1 MYRPRRWPGQLV
13 VEAATD
19 EDFLSDFLSPL
30 PDDFEESD
38 DPDEPEDPDELDE
51 PESPDELVD
60 FEESEESEL
69 PDELSADD
77 PFDPLAEPS
86 LAAGTVL
93 APARLSVR

>member
-1 MYRPRRWPGQLV
+1 MYRPQTRPGQLV

-19 EDFLSDFLSPL
+19 EDFLSDFLSLP
-30 PDDFEESD
+30 PDDFDES
-38 DPDEPEDPDELDE
+38 DEPEDPDEPDE

-60 FEESEESEL
+60 FEESEL

-86 LAAGTVL
+86 LAEPSLAAGTVL

>member
-1 MYRPRRWPGQLV
+1 V

-19 EDFLSDFLSPL
+19 EDFLSDFLSLP
-30 PDDFEESD
+30 PDDFDESD
-38 DPDEPEDPDELDE
+38 DPDEPEDSDELPE

-60 FEESEESEL
+60 FEESEL

>member
-1 MYRPRRWPGQLV
+1 M

-30 PDDFEESD
+30 PDDVDES
-38 DPDEPEDPDELDE
+38 DEPEE

-60 FEESEESEL
+60 FEESEL
-69 PDELSADD
+69 PDELSADE
-77 PFDPLAEPS
+77 PFDPLAEPSLAEPS